1 MNKSNKVLVDKII
14 ASMTLEEK
22 INMLTGYS
30 SMNTFPIERLN
41 IESKAMADASHGL
54 RLEDSDGDCVH
65 FPNLCLLGCTW
76 DKNMA
81 YEIGKSLAK
90 ECIKYNRQMLL
101 GPGINI
107 KRHILC
113 GRNFEY
119 LSEDPLLSGVLAAGY
134 INGLPDGGV
143 SACVQ
148 HFAANNQE
156 TNRGHIS
163 VEVDERTLSE
173 LYLKAFEIV
182 VKKSNP
188 DAVMC
193 SYNKLNAI
201 WTSENKML
209 LTDILKKEWGF
220 DGAVV
225 SDWGA
230 VHSAEK
236 AISAGLDLIMPEY
249 ENITAEINNAIKNDR
264 LTEERVNDAIRRVL
278 KTFQRLQK
286 NKIDHARTEI
296 EQTARKAADSGIVL
310 LKNDN
315 KALPLSEIKYKKISV
330 IGEYAVSPLI
340 CGQGSAE
347 VHNDERYIISPLEE
361 LKKQCQGIKFE
372 YLEMFKKCE
381 FSPVMLWTRSNEFN
395 DFIKDSDAILIFAGA
410 MESED
415 TEMFDRTSAAIN
427 PNQEFFINLACNSG
441 KPIIVVLQSGGALIL
456 GDWCNK
462 ADAIVQMYFGGETA
476 GGAVA
481 DVLSGRVNPSG
492 KLAET
497 FPKKLR
503 TDIDMGDGTRV
514 IYREALDVGYRYYD
528 KHIEEICYPFGHGL
542 SYTKFEYSE
551 CNAEITEDRLHI
563 EFYLKN
569 TGERDGTET
578 VQVYIGNPTAI
589 SSRPVKELRAFEKV
603 MLKSSERL
611 KIIIDIP
618 ISDLGYYNV
627 SLHRY
632 ATELGRYNVYI
643 GASSQDIRLETAVLY
658 AVDMP
663 YSLQQQGESMIG

>member
-1 MNKSNKVLVDKII
+1 MNRNNTVSVDKII

-22 INMLTGYS
+22 TNMLTGYS

-41 IESKAMADASHGL
+41 IESKTMADASHGL
-54 RLEDSDGDCVH
+54 RLEDSDGACVH

-76 DKNMA
+76 DRNMA
-81 YEIGKSLAK
+81 YEMGKSLAK

-119 LSEDPLLSGVLAAGY
+119 LSEDPLLAGELAAGY
-134 INGLPDGGV
+134 INGLQEGGV
-143 SACVQ
+143 SACVK

-156 TNRGHIS
+156 TDRDHIS
-163 VEVDERTLSE
+163 VEADERTLRE

-193 SYNKLNAI
+193 AYNKLNAI

-236 AISAGLDLIMPEY
+236 AIGAGLDLIMPAY
-249 ENITAEINNAIKNDR
+249 ENITAEIENAVKNGR
-264 LTEERVNDAIRRVL
+264 LTEERVNDAVKRVL
-278 KTFQRLQK
+278 KTFLRLE
-286 NKIDHARTEI
+286 NKTDHTRTEI
-296 EQTARKAADSGIVL
+296 EQAARNVAASGIVL

-315 KALPLSEIKYKKISV
+315 KALPLSEIKYKKIAV

-347 VHNDERYIISPLEE
+347 VHNDERYRISPLEE
-361 LKKQCQGIKFE
+361 LKKQCPDIKFK
-372 YLEMFKKCE
+372 YLEMFKKCA
-381 FSPVMLWTRSNEFN
+381 FSPVMLWPRSNEFN

-462 ADAIVQMYFGGETA
+462 VNAIIQMYLGGETA
-476 GGAVA
+476 VGAVA
-481 DVLSGRVNPSG
+481 DVLSGKVNPSG

-514 IYREALDVGYRYYD
+514 MYREALDVGYRYYD

-542 SYTKFEYSE
+542 SYTEFEYSE
-551 CNAEITEDRLHI
+551 CSAEITEDRLHI

-569 TGERDGTET
+569 IGKRDGAET
-578 VQVYIGNPTAI
+578 VQIYISNPSAI
-589 SSRPVKELRAFEKV
+589 ISRPIKELRAFEKV
-603 MLKSSERL
+603 MLKSAEKR
-611 KIIIDIP
+611 KISIDIS

-632 ATELGRYNVYI
+632 VTEAGRYDVYI
-643 GASSQDIRLETAVLY
+643 GASSQDIRLEATVLY
-658 AVDMP
+658 TADMP